1 MPVTGGVSK
10 IQNEDYNGLRTTT
23 SGIYVTDWN
32 QTMRSADVV
41 GGSTPGVSD
50 TVESEQWRDLMLD
63 IQSVHVH
70 QTGSVNTGL
79 NHPSDGFI
87 IAADTST
94 GYNQGTGAR
103 PAVTG
108 GATMGFNDYEDAVT
122 TISNYNPSHLSFP
135 DANFTSST
143 ATSSTRTPSWGIG
156 TATAPTSIY
165 HVVTATF
172 ASAAARNYYFNAG
185 GRLAFSASMA
195 SIGTGASQSKNQDW
209 ADMYTAMGTIRF
221 DKFSTS
227 GDSGTSAGL
236 GMDDLTS
243 SYQLLFTKTG
253 SGNYNDNVY
262 TIEGRAVS
270 TTVVRF
276 RIQFEDGD
284 TGTGNLGGPGTGTPI
299 DEPVTGNVTSNFLSQ
314 RPDSTFTYN
323 STSYTACDLPAPTL
337 ANQVLLTA
345 NNTSDPS

>member
-23 SGIYVTDWN
+23 SGIYVDDWN

-70 QTGSVNTGL
+70 QTGSLNTGL
-79 NHPSDGFI
+79 NHPSDGFVVG
-87 IAADTST
+87 ADTST

-108 GATMGFNDYEDAVT
+108 GATMGFNDYEDGVT

-135 DANFTSST
+135 DANFSSSAAT
-143 ATSSTRTPSWGIG
+143 ASTRNPSWGIG
-156 TATAPTSIY
+156 TASGPTSIY
-165 HVVTATF
+165 HIVTATF

-195 SIGTGASQSKNQDW
+195 SIGSGASQGKNQDW
-209 ADMYTAMGTIRF
+209 ADMFTAMGTIKF

-227 GDSGTSAGL
+227 GDSGTSAGR

-262 TIEGRAVS
+262 TIEGREVS

-284 TGTGNLGGPGTGTPI
+284 TGTGNLGGAGTNTPI

-314 RPDSTFTYN
+314 RPDSSFTYN